1 MTRPRQIIPFDR
13 LPPGFVDTIDENAGT
28 PAVPRSASTVV
39 LMRESKGIEILLL
52 RRSRSAGFVPG
63 AYVFPGGR
71 VDTADGRVELLTRI
85 QGLDPGRAGS
95 RLGLD
100 EDADPSP
107 TAYWITAIREAFEE
121 TGLLPG
127 PEPGAPPAVRSPAV
141 EAVRDALM
149 THSIEWGEAMERLD
163 LDLDLGSMEYI
174 AHWITPVAEPRRY
187 DTRFFV
193 AEVGPD
199 SEPVVDPREM
209 VEAVWL
215 TPAQALKRHEKGSLP
230 MVFPTLSTI
239 TELSRF
245 GRCEEVLEHYRER
258 EIPAIL
264 PRLVRTP
271 TGVGLQVDPPE
282 G

>member
-1 MTRPRQIIPFDR
+1 
-13 LPPGFVDTIDENAGT
+13 V
-28 PAVPRSASTVV
+28 
-39 LMRESKGIEILLL
+39 
-52 RRSRSAGFVPG
+52 
-63 AYVFPGGR
+63 
-71 VDTADGRVELLTRI
+71 
-85 QGLDPGRAGS
+85 
-95 RLGLD
+95 
-100 EDADPSP
+100 
-107 TAYWITAIREAFEE
+107 REAFEE

-127 PEPGAPPAVRSPAV
+127 PEPGVPPALRSPEV
-141 EAVRDALM
+141 EAVREALM
-149 THSIEWGEAMERLD
+149 THSIGWGEAMERLD
-163 LDLDLGSMEYI
+163 LSLDLGAMEYI

-199 SEPVVDPREM
+199 SDPVVDRREM

-215 TPAQALKRHEKGSLP
+215 TPAQALERHEGGSLP
-230 MVFPTLSTI
+230 MVFPTLATI

-245 GRCEEVLEHYRER
+245 GRCEEILAHYRR
-258 EIPAIL
+258 RAIPPIL